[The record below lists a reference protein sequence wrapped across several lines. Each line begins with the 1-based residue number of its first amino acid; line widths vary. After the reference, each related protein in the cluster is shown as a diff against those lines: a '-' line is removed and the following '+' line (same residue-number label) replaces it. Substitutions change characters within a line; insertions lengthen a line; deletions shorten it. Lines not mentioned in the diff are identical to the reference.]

1 MLQNEEDQMK
11 CYFHGSVNGE
21 DQHSQQLGTV
31 SFAIPDIGIIFRSRW
46 TGNLIEC
53 QYAALLSLLQFLD
66 KNKKL
71 LKDSMAEI
79 LSDASVV
86 VYQLTKDDFIYKSI
100 ESYYRLVQTYKSKF
114 AFKVH
119 WIPEKENSA
128 CHGLADT
135 PPMKPSVE
143 IQYDIKNPDKTMSRR
158 GGVLPM

>member
-1 MLQNEEDQMK
+1 MK

-21 DQHSQQLGTV
+21 DQLCHQLGTV
-31 SFAIPDIGIIFRSRW
+31 SFAIPDLGIIFRSRW

-53 QYAALLSLLQFLD
+53 QYAALLSLLQFLE
-66 KNKKL
+66 KNRKL
-71 LKDSMAEI
+71 LKDNKAEI

-119 WIPEKENSA
+119 WIPEKENTA
-128 CHGLADT
+128 FYGLVDT

-143 IQYDIKNPDKTMSRR
+143 IHYDIKNADKTMNRR

>member
-1 MLQNEEDQMK
+1 MK

-21 DQHSQQLGTV
+21 DRLSHQLGTV

-53 QYAALLSLLQFLD
+53 QYAALLSLLQFLE

-71 LKDSMAEI
+71 LKDNKVEI
-79 LSDASVV
+79 LTDASVV
-86 VYQLTKDDFIYKSI
+86 VYQVTKDDFIYKSI

-119 WIPEKENSA
+119 WIPEKENTA
-128 CHGLADT
+128 FHGLVGT

-143 IQYDIKNPDKTMSRR
+143 IQYDIKNADKTMSRR